1 MTREIKRAEVIGL
14 IIVAV
19 VSIVAI
25 TLSVLYGNRAD
36 NWSDDQAIKKLDY
49 NWFEDGVDLDG
60 YLWGKGF
67 EPISEDEDCYVYQNA
82 VEKIVSIQVYKDEN
96 YVRIGNGEG
105 TSQQYGLSSSGQL
118 YECYLARLSDDVDL
132 GDYGTYCVILPKEA
146 LAEVVRLANR

>member
-1 MTREIKRAEVIGL
+1 MTSSKKIGLAILVTVSIL
-14 IIVAV
+14 IIV
-19 VSIVAI
+19 S
-25 TLSVLYGNRAD
+25 SVLYSNRAD

-60 YLWGKGF
+60 YLCGNGF
-67 EPISEDEDCYVYQNA
+67 EPISEDEDCYVYQN
-82 VEKIVSIQVYKDEN
+82 VEKIVSIQVYKDEG

-132 GDYGTYCVILPKEA
+132 GDYETYCVILPKEA
-146 LAEVVRLANR
+146 LAEVVRWANR

>member
-1 MTREIKRAEVIGL
+1 MTREVKRTEVIAL
-14 IIVAV
+14 VIVAV

-36 NWSDDQAIKKLDY
+36 NWSDDQAIEKLD
-49 NWFEDGVDLDG
+49 NNRLEDGIDVDG

-67 EPISEDEDCYVYQNA
+67 MPISEDEDCYVYQN
-82 VEKIVSIQVYKDEN
+82 VEKIVSIQVYKDEG

-105 TSQQYGLSSSGQL
+105 TSQQYGLSSGQL

-132 GDYGTYCVILPKEA
+132 GDYETYCVILPKEA
-146 LAEVVRLANR
+146 LAEVVRWANR